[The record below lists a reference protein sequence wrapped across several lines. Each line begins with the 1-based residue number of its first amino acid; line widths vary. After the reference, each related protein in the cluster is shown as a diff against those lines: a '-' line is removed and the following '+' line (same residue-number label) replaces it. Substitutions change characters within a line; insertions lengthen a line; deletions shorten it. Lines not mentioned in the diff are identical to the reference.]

1 MASTATRNSRM
12 RDAGYTFTTAW
23 LTQPQVAQVRAWEAE
38 SEADR
43 QRAAETKLPAKGDE
57 A

>member
-43 QRAAETKLPAKGDE
+43 QRAAETKLPAKGNE